1 MMKYTHLFWDFDG
14 TLYDTYPQ
22 ILSAMQHALRDFG
35 LSDVQPSE
43 VMLWLKHSVYDA
55 ACHFAPLVGCD
66 PKAIYNRH
74 HQYHKQD
81 DSFPPY
87 NGLEKCLKTLWE
99 AGCRHYLYTHR
110 DHLSVLQLERD
121 GLWKYFSGGVT
132 SEDGFPSKPAP
143 DALLHLLEKHQ
154 LDPNRCLM
162 IGDRGIDMESALNAS
177 IAGAVFD
184 PDGHYF
190 GPQVS
195 IVAKS
200 MDELEK
206 LLLRA
211 Q

>member
-1 MMKYTHLFWDFDG
+1 MKYKHLFWDFDG

-22 ILSAMQHALRDFG
+22 ILNAMLHALRDFG
-35 LSDVQPSE
+35 LTDVQPDQ
-43 VMLWLKHSVYDA
+43 VMPWLKHSVYDT
-55 ACHFAPLVGCD
+55 ACHFAQLVGCD

-74 HQYHKQD
+74 HQYHKLD
-81 DSFPPY
+81 DQFPPY
-87 NGLEKCLKTLWE
+87 DGLTECLKALKD
-99 AGCRHYLYTHR
+99 AGCCHYLYTHR

-121 GLWKYFSGGVT
+121 GLWQYFSGSVT

-143 DALLHLLEKHQ
+143 DALQYLLQKHQ
-154 LDPNRCLM
+154 LEPAFCLM
-162 IGDRGIDMESALNAS
+162 IGDRGIDIESALNAG

-200 MDELEK
+200 MAELEK
-206 LLLRA
+206 MLLKTE
-211 Q
+211 